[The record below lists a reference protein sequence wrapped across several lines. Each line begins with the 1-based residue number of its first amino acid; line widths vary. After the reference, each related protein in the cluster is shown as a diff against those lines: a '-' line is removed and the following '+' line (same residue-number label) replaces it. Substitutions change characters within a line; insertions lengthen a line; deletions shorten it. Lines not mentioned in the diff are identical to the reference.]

1 MASYTF
7 RSIEDRRKIQ
17 SMWES
22 GLTAKDIANEMG
34 MSLSTA
40 YYELKRGQ
48 DGTRLPDKRLRYDA
62 ETDRKSTRLNSSHD
76 QSCQGITARNQGT
89 HHPANQRRKP
99 A

>member
-7 RSIEDRRKIQ
+7 RSLEDRRKIQ

-22 GLTAKDIANEMG
+22 GLTAKDIADEMG

-62 ETDRKSTRLNSSHD
+62 ETAQLNV
-76 QSCQGITARNQGT
+76 
-89 HHPANQRRKP
+89 QRSLERRGRRAAK